1 MAIHTPSDFTPSDF
15 TPTGNV
21 PPAAHARERKGM
33 AGGAVL
39 ILLGVALLIGPLTGW
54 QFTWLAL
61 PTMAVIFLAWGLIMR
76 TFGLIIP
83 GGILA
88 GIALGTALI
97 QFRPSLLD
105 GPDNG
110 GLFLLCFAAGW
121 GLITLLSPLTEG
133 GFRWWPLIPGGI
145 MAVIGAAL
153 LTEQIQMLTWLNIA
167 GPLLL
172 IGLGVWVIFRRRE

>member
-1 MAIHTPSDFTPSDF
+1 MAIHTPSDFTPTDL
-15 TPTGNV
+15 TPVTE
-21 PPAAHARERKGM
+21 PARERKGL

-61 PTMAVIFLAWGLIMR
+61 PTLAVIFLAWGLIMR
-76 TFGLIIP
+76 SFGLLIP

-88 GIALGTALI
+88 GIALGTALM
-97 QFRPSLLD
+97 QARPGLLD

-110 GLFLLCFAAGW
+110 GIFLLCFAAGW

-145 MAVIGAAL
+145 MAVIGTAL
-153 LTEQIQMLTWLNIA
+153 MTGNLYTLTWLNIA

>member
-1 MAIHTPSDFTPSDF
+1 MAIHSPSDF
-15 TPTGNV
+15 TPTELTQTTK
-21 PPAAHARERKGM
+21 PARERKGM

-76 TFGLIIP
+76 SFGLIIP

-88 GIALGTALI
+88 GIALGTALM
-97 QFRPSLLD
+97 QNRPGLLD

-145 MAVIGAAL
+145 MAVVGTAL
-153 LTEQIQMLTWLNIA
+153 MTNQLHTLAWLNIA

>member
-1 MAIHTPSDFTPSDF
+1 MAIHTPSDFTPTDL
-15 TPTGNV
+15 PTV
-21 PPAAHARERKGM
+21 TQPARERKGL
-33 AGGAVL
+33 AGGTVL

-61 PTMAVIFLAWGLIMR
+61 PTLAVIFLAWGMIMR
-76 TFGLIIP
+76 SFGLIIP

-88 GIALGTALI
+88 GIALGTALM
-97 QFRPSLLD
+97 QNRPGLLD

-145 MAVIGAAL
+145 MAVVGTAL
-153 LTEQIQMLTWLNIA
+153 LTNQLHTLAWLNIA

>member
-1 MAIHTPSDFTPSDF
+1 MAIHTPSDFTPTDLAPV
-15 TPTGNV
+15 TEP
-21 PPAAHARERKGM
+21 ARERKGL

-39 ILLGVALLIGPLTGW
+39 ILLGIALLIGPLTGW

-61 PTMAVIFLAWGLIMR
+61 PTLAVIFLAWGLLMR
-76 TFGLIIP
+76 SFGLLIP

-88 GIALGTALI
+88 GIALGTSLMQA
-97 QFRPSLLD
+97 RPGLLD
-105 GPDNG
+105 GADNG

-121 GLITLLSPLTEG
+121 GLITLLSPLTVG

-145 MAVIGAAL
+145 MAVIGTAL
-153 LTEQIQMLTWLNIA
+153 LADQLQMLAWLNIA

-172 IGLGVWVIFRRRE
+172 IGLGVWIIFRRRE

>member
-1 MAIHTPSDFTPSDF
+1 MAIHTPSDFTPTDL
-15 TPTGNV
+15 PTMTQ
-21 PPAAHARERKGM
+21 PARERKGL
-33 AGGAVL
+33 AGGTVL

-61 PTMAVIFLAWGLIMR
+61 PTMAVIFLAWGMIMR
-76 TFGLIIP
+76 SFGLIIP

-88 GIALGTALI
+88 GIALGTALM
-97 QFRPSLLD
+97 QNRPGLLD

-145 MAVIGAAL
+145 MAVVGTAL
-153 LTEQIQMLTWLNIA
+153 LTNQRHTLAWLNIA

-172 IGLGVWVIFRRRE
+172 SGLGVWVIFRRRE

>member
-1 MAIHTPSDFTPSDF
+1 MAIHPPSAFTPND
-15 TPTGNV
+15 TAPTTE
-21 PPAAHARERKGM
+21 PTRERRGV

-39 ILLGVALLIGPLTGW
+39 ILLGIALLIGPLTGW

-61 PTMAVIFLAWGLIMR
+61 PTLAVIFLAWGLIMR
-76 TFGLIIP
+76 TFGLLIP

-88 GIALGTALI
+88 GIALGTWLM
-97 QFRPSLLD
+97 QTRPGLLD

-110 GLFLLCFAAGW
+110 GIFLLCFAAGW

-145 MAVIGAAL
+145 MAVIGTAL
-153 LTEQIQMLTWLNIA
+153 LADQLQMLAWLNIA

-172 IGLGVWVIFRRRE
+172 IGLGVWIIFRRRE

>member
-1 MAIHTPSDFTPSDF
+1 MAIHTPSDFTPTDL
-15 TPTGNV
+15 PTMTQ
-21 PPAAHARERKGM
+21 PARERKGL
-33 AGGAVL
+33 AGGTVL

-61 PTMAVIFLAWGLIMR
+61 PTLAVIFLAWGMIMR
-76 TFGLIIP
+76 SFGLIIP

-88 GIALGTALI
+88 GIALGTALM
-97 QFRPSLLD
+97 QNRPGLLD

-145 MAVIGAAL
+145 MAVVGTAL
-153 LTEQIQMLTWLNIA
+153 LTNQLHTLAWLNIA

>member
-1 MAIHTPSDFTPSDF
+1 MAIHTPSEFTPSDF
-15 TPTGNV
+15 TPTENAPIA
-21 PPAAHARERKGM
+21 PPARERKGM
-33 AGGAVL
+33 AGGTIL

-54 QFTWLAL
+54 QFTWVAL
-61 PTMAVIFLAWGLIMR
+61 PTMAVIFLAWGLLMR
-76 TFGLIIP
+76 SFGLIIP

-88 GIALGTALI
+88 GIALGTTMI
-97 QFRPSLLD
+97 QFRPGLLD

-110 GLFLLCFAAGW
+110 GVFLLCFAAGW

-145 MAVIGAAL
+145 LAVVGTAL
-153 LTEQIQMLTWLNIA
+153 LANQLQALAWLNIA

>member
-1 MAIHTPSDFTPSDF
+1 MAIHTPSDFTPTDL
-15 TPTGNV
+15 PTMTQ
-21 PPAAHARERKGM
+21 PARERKGL
-33 AGGAVL
+33 AGGTVL

-61 PTMAVIFLAWGLIMR
+61 PTLAVIFLAWGLIMR
-76 TFGLIIP
+76 SFGLIIP

-88 GIALGTALI
+88 GIALGTALM
-97 QFRPSLLD
+97 QNRPGLLD

-145 MAVIGAAL
+145 MAVVGTAL
-153 LTEQIQMLTWLNIA
+153 LTNQLHTLAWLNIA

>member
-1 MAIHTPSDFTPSDF
+1 MAIHTPSDFTPTDL
-15 TPTGNV
+15 PTMTQ
-21 PPAAHARERKGM
+21 PARERKGL
-33 AGGAVL
+33 AGGTVL

-61 PTMAVIFLAWGLIMR
+61 PTLAVIFLAWGMIMR
-76 TFGLIIP
+76 SFGLIIP

-88 GIALGTALI
+88 GIALGTALM
-97 QFRPSLLD
+97 QNRPGLLD

-121 GLITLLSPLTEG
+121 GLITLLSPLTNG

-145 MAVIGAAL
+145 MAVVGTAL
-153 LTEQIQMLTWLNIA
+153 LTNQLHTLAWLNIA